1 MDAISLLINKLPKD
15 AMSAMFLRDKL
26 DKIDKRKKD
35 ELMQM
40 LPMLNL
46 KNPTTVFWVGC
57 FLLGSFGVGRFMV
70 GDIVLGIV
78 RMALG
83 ILDLS
88 LCILHLNANPYELSD
103 AYTFVWLL
111 VWLADLIWWITD
123 MFLVSK
129 KARQQNLDKILAII
143 K

>member
-88 LCILHLNANPYELSD
+88 KFMYFALKCKPI
-103 AYTFVWLL
+103 
-111 VWLADLIWWITD
+111 
-123 MFLVSK
+123 
-129 KARQQNLDKILAII
+129 
-143 K
+143 